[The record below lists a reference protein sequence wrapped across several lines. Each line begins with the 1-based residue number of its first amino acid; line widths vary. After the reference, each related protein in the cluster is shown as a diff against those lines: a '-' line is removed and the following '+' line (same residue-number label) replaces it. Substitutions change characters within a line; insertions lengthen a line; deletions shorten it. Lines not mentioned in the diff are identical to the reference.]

1 MYIHL
6 GMGVVV
12 REEDVVGIFD
22 MENTTVSG
30 ATRDFL
36 KRAQKENLVEDVCYD
51 LPRSIVVCRDYIGG
65 ERVYITQIAPATLLK
80 RSRAEI
86 GGIALRPQPRDCNR
100 KELHLCSISAFL
112 PVRIAKSMSTL
123 FARGD

>member
-86 GGIALRPQPRDCNR
+86 GGIALRPHARDCNR
-100 KELHLCSISAFL
+100 KDLHLCSISAFL

>member
-65 ERVYITQIAPATLLK
+65 ER
-80 RSRAEI
+80 RHCAETARQGTVTERI
-86 GGIALRPQPRDCNR
+86 FIYAVFRHSYLSVLQKACQP
-100 KELHLCSISAFL
+100 CSHVEIEA
-112 PVRIAKSMSTL
+112 
-123 FARGD
+123 

>member
-51 LPRSIVVCRDYIGG
+51 LPRSIVVCRDYIGASAC
-65 ERVYITQIAPATLLK
+65 I
-80 RSRAEI
+80 SRR
-86 GGIALRPQPRDCNR
+86 LPRPR
-100 KELHLCSISAFL
+100 F
-112 PVRIAKSMSTL
+112 
-123 FARGD
+123 

>member
-12 REEDVVGIFD
+12 REEDV
-22 MENTTVSG
+22 SA

-51 LPRSIVVCRDYIGG
+51 LPRSVVVCRDYIGG

-80 RSRAEI
+80 RSRADI
-86 GGIALRPQPRDCNR
+86 GGISLKKHRGKP
-100 KELHLCSISAFL
+100 SI
-112 PVRIAKSMSTL
+112 
-123 FARGD
+123 